1 MICCRIKIP
10 RPDGVPD
17 GIGTAILDEAIPS
30 KQSNAAVVELQLRN
44 YAKKGSMRDDS
55 TVVRSISN
63 ASENTNEIDQ
73 WIQSVEEIHSATT
86 NNKNQTTQSLDVR
99 YRNKMPSVQEL
110 KQPWPADVANELRNG
125 TLELPTADIDLNV
138 EEYARMMSMLLGIPV
153 HDGCVADSLH
163 VLLSLFVEV
172 QSFK

>member
-1 MICCRIKIP
+1 MCCRIKIP

-44 YAKKGSMRDDS
+44 CAKKGSRRDA
-55 TVVRSISN
+55 VVRSISN

-86 NNKNQTTQSLDVR
+86 NNKNQTTQSLEEVR

-110 KQPWPADVANELRNG
+110 MQPWPTDVANELRNG

-138 EEYARMMSMLLGIPV
+138 EEYARMMCMLLGIPV
-153 HDGCVADSLH
+153 HDGCVADSVH

-172 QSFK
+172 QSSK

>member
-1 MICCRIKIP
+1 MCRIKIG
-10 RPDGVPD
+10 RPDGVSD
-17 GIGTAILDEAIPS
+17 GVGTAVLDEAIPS

-44 YAKKGSMRDDS
+44 QAKKGTRRDGGI

-73 WIQSVEEIHSATT
+73 WVQSVEEIYSATT
-86 NNKNQTTQSLDVR
+86 YDKHTEVR

-110 KQPWPADVANELRNG
+110 MQPWPADVADELKNG
-125 TLELPTADIDLNV
+125 TLELPTADIDLNF
-138 EEYARMMSMLLGIPV
+138 EEYARMMCMLLGIPV
-153 HDGCVADSLH
+153 HDGCVADSVH

-172 QSFK
+172 QSSK

>member
-63 ASENTNEIDQ
+63 ASENMNEID
-73 WIQSVEEIHSATT
+73 IG
-86 NNKNQTTQSLDVR
+86 
-99 YRNKMPSVQEL
+99 Y
-110 KQPWPADVANELRNG
+110 
-125 TLELPTADIDLNV
+125 
-138 EEYARMMSMLLGIPV
+138 
-153 HDGCVADSLH
+153 
-163 VLLSLFVEV
+163 LFR
-172 QSFK
+172 SR